1 MSDDVPD
8 TSRPTAD
15 AGERGRVFVVS
26 GRDPESRLA
35 VGRALAGRL
44 SSAVLVDVTLLAD
57 MVVGGGVP
65 ATGLEQLRRRLLTWS
80 AAIAV
85 AETYVLEGF
94 DAVVVDD
101 LGGDRLEEF
110 LDLVAPEPAHVV
122 RLDHGGP
129 DWGLRVDVASDPRD
143 TADQVLARL
152 DESLVV
158 TDTDAAT

>member
-1 MSDDVPD
+1 MSGDLTD
-8 TSRPTAD
+8 TSPQAAD

-35 VGRALAGRL
+35 VGRALAGHL
-44 SSAVLVDVTLLAD
+44 PSAVLVDVVVLAD
-57 MVVGGGVP
+57 MVVGDGVP
-65 ATGLEQLRRRLLTWS
+65 TTGLEQLRRRLLTWS
-80 AAIAV
+80 AAIAM
-85 AETYVLEGF
+85 AETYLLEGF

-122 RLDHGGP
+122 RLDDDGP
-129 DWGLRVDVASDPRD
+129 DWGLRVDAASDPRD

>member
-8 TSRPTAD
+8 TSWPMAD

-26 GRDPESRLA
+26 GRDPGSRLA

-44 SSAVLVDVTLLAD
+44 PSAVLVDVTVLAD
-57 MVVGGGVP
+57 MVVGDGVP
-65 ATGLEQLRRRLLTWS
+65 AAGLEQLRRRLLTWS

-94 DAVVVDD
+94 DAVIVDD

-122 RLDHGGP
+122 RLDDDGP
-129 DWGLRVDVASDPRD
+129 DWGLRLDAAPDPRD
-143 TADQVLARL
+143 TADRVLARL
-152 DESLVV
+152 DQSLVV
-158 TDTDAAT
+158 TVSDG